1 MLSDSAQQ
9 TTPIDP
15 LGFTLEGFSQAVR
28 TLDAGAGQAERA
40 YKQIFREGRVEGT
53 ANRGRVIARVC
64 VPPIVKQL
72 REDVPEGET
81 IKFVQRLDAMPKPER
96 VIAEDRRKRAI
107 DGHPLGAL
115 AGDDRVHHLDI
126 ESVIIPMVGRSGTR
140 THTLCVS
147 SQVGCAMGCG
157 FCETAQMGL
166 IRSLTAE
173 EIVGQ
178 WWAATFLLGKQIDNI
193 VFMGM
198 GEPLDNIDEVI
209 RAIGVLA
216 DHNGA
221 CVPMSRITVSTVGRI
236 DGLRKLDEVV
246 KREGWRRLGLA
257 VSINAPNDTVRDDL
271 MPVNRG
277 MPMAELREVLLG
289 FRRGCA
295 RKICFEYVL
304 IPGVNDAREHA
315 SQLAEYLDPFK
326 GIAGVRSPLGLVNV
340 IPYNPRRD
348 SPWPAPTEER
358 VTEFMRWLS
367 DDGLFVKR
375 RRTKGRA
382 MMGACGQLGTASIRK
397 RKYVPLTTGSANG
410 GVGV

>member
-1 MLSDSAQQ
+1 VPDAQ
-9 TTPIDP
+9 TPIDP
-15 LGFTLEGFSQAVR
+15 LGFTRDGFAEAARALGVTR
-28 TLDAGAGQAERA
+28 GQADRA
-40 YKQIFREGRVEGT
+40 YAQVFREGRPEGT
-53 ANRGRVIARVC
+53 ADRGRVIARAV
-64 VPPIVKQL
+64 VAPLVTQL
-72 REDVPEGET
+72 REEVSEGET
-81 IKFVQRLDAMPKPER
+81 IKFVQRLDTMPRPER
-96 VIAEDRRKRAI
+96 VMAKDRRNRAI

-115 AGDDRVHHLDI
+115 AGDDRVRHLDI
-126 ESVIIPMVGRSGTR
+126 ESVVIPMVGRTGTR

-178 WWAATFLLGKQIDNI
+178 WWAATHTLGKTIDNI

-209 RAIGVLA
+209 RAIAALT
-216 DHNGA
+216 DHGGA
-221 CVPMSRITVSTVGRI
+221 GVPMSRITVSTVGRI
-236 DGLRKLDEVV
+236 DGLKKLDEVV

-257 VSINAPNDTVRDDL
+257 VSINAPNDAVRDEL

-277 MPMAELREVLLG
+277 MPMPELRDALLS
-289 FRRGCA
+289 FRRGCG

-315 SQLAEYLDPFK
+315 RQLADYLEPFK
-326 GIAGVRSPLGLVNV
+326 GVAGVRSPLGLVNV

-348 SPWPAPTEER
+348 SPWPAPTEQS
-358 VTEFMRWLS
+358 VIDFMRWLTE
-367 DDGLFVKR
+367 DGLFVKR

-382 MMGACGQLGTASIRK
+382 MMGACGQLGSASIRG
-397 RKYVPLTTGSANG
+397 RKFVPVTASANATG
-410 GVGV
+410 ET